1 MSARIRKAYPAESET
16 LADIG
21 FLAWDKDLRPLLS
34 GAAADRE
41 VERRRLSHEVQAGLD
56 RIILAEIDGV
66 PVGWCSRARG
76 RSYIPYLFVTPLLQ
90 NLGIGTLLLMRMESM
105 LELEG
110 FGRVQ
115 LHTLADN
122 VRAVSFYQ
130 RQGYRILALR
140 PEERLSRNPDPG
152 VRLEK
157 QLSPWRGPVGAP

>member
-1 MSARIRKAYPAESET
+1 MLLPPGASRTAPVGTIIAIYLSEF
-16 LADIG
+16 APH
-21 FLAWDKDLRPLLS
+21 KV
-34 GAAADRE
+34 RE
-41 VERRRLSHEVQAGLD
+41 VIKPALELISA
-56 RIILAEIDGV
+56 V
-66 PVGWCSRARG
+66 PTIVFGYFAL
-76 RSYIPYLFVTPLLQ
+76 LFVTPLLQ